1 MIGKR
6 EEREEVSNPTPS
18 PTVGLMFPPQ
28 FDPLSCPTT
37 CACFLC
43 EPVLPLALMHKES
56 KKRGKDSPK
65 RPLVLKCA
73 CFRSHC
79 FSRVRYPVPPFLSSK
94 RGRVERGVP

>member
-65 RPLVLKCA
+65 RPLVLNARAFGRTASPA
-73 CFRSHC
+73 CGIPSLP
-79 FSRVRYPVPPFLSSK
+79 SYPAK
-94 RGRVERGVP
+94 GEG